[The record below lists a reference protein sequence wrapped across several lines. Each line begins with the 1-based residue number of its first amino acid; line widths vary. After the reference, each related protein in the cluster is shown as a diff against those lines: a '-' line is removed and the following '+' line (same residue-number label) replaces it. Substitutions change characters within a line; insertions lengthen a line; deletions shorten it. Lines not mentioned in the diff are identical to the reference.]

1 MGCTGAMGFQ
11 CLSFGVHSGNRRLQR
26 LGCTKRCLTK
36 EMIAMVRKSNNFR
49 LYLLIVTVFLT
60 VFLLGGC
67 SSMPEEN
74 LTKEELEPVATLP
87 PLERILPNDPY
98 LFLPREAVGFQ
109 LTFTGEVDPAIVQ
122 QSVSFEPELN
132 FTVRSAQ
139 PPGEIYLEPEDKL
152 RSDTVYTLQVKG
164 VKNEATG
171 TPETLA

>member
-1 MGCTGAMGFQ
+1 
-11 CLSFGVHSGNRRLQR
+11 
-26 LGCTKRCLTK
+26 
-36 EMIAMVRKSNNFR
+36 
-49 LYLLIVTVFLT
+49 
-60 VFLLGGC
+60 
-67 SSMPEEN
+67 MPEEN